1 MDLGIS
7 SISETLTKMG
17 DMAQKSLEVALESY
31 FKEIASRKNVFEL
44 SEKLKSFEDQIG
56 DIAVELVA
64 QYQPV
69 ATDLRF
75 IRASMEIAYLFWRCG
90 RYSYDIADTVEEF
103 GPPPNCDKTT
113 VREISSLVLRIFKL
127 SLGSL
132 HFRDETKVI
141 ELYEMDSTVD
151 TLYRKYLREV
161 IEKNSSNSNN
171 NNYNNYNNK
180 MNDINSWNTQ
190 SKCVICNTL
199 VLRFLERIS
208 DHACYLG
215 DCIFYLVLGA
225 SSPRK

>member
-1 MDLGIS
+1 MDVGIS
-7 SISETLTKMG
+7 SINETLTKMG
-17 DMAQKSLEVALESY
+17 DMGQKSIDVALESY
-31 FKEIASRKNVFEL
+31 FKDIASRKNVFEL

-56 DIAVELVA
+56 DIAVELIA

-113 VREISSLVLRIFKL
+113 VSEISSIVLGIYKL
-127 SLGSL
+127 SLQSL
-132 HFRDETKVI
+132 HLRDETKVI

-161 IEKNSSNSNN
+161 IENN
-171 NNYNNYNNK
+171 NNNTNNT
-180 MNDINSWNTQ
+180 NSWNTR

-215 DCIFYLVLGA
+215 DCIFYLVVGA

>member
-1 MDLGIS
+1 
-7 SISETLTKMG
+7 
-17 DMAQKSLEVALESY
+17 
-31 FKEIASRKNVFEL
+31 
-44 SEKLKSFEDQIG
+44 
-56 DIAVELVA
+56 
-64 QYQPV
+64 
-69 ATDLRF
+69 
-75 IRASMEIAYLFWRCG
+75 MEIAYLFWRCG

-113 VREISSLVLRIFKL
+113 VMEISSLVLRIFKL

-161 IEKNSSNSNN
+161 IENNSNN
-171 NNYNNYNNK
+171 NNNK
-180 MNDINSWNTQ
+180 MNDINSWNSQ